1 MANSATPIPRRRN
14 RGSRGSPF
22 PLTPPAPSSLRRT
35 TSARRHERPVPALP
49 SRRHQGAPPSGR
61 RHVNL
66 GAGRYIKWAPSM
78 RPRAPGPLR
87 RAMHGPS
94 LLAQRRTRLV
104 RDLLRGSGHPDFRR
118 GTKGKK
124 NSPAVV
130 ARGVDCRWLRGQDSN
145 LRPSGYEP
153 DELPDCSTPRQGQ
166 MTGIRGE

>member
-94 LLAQRRTRLV
+94 LLAQRRTCLV
-104 RDLLRGSGHPDFRR
+104 RDLLRGSGHPDFRQ
-118 GTKGKK
+118 GVIGKK
-124 NSPAVV
+124 
-130 ARGVDCRWLRGQDSN
+130 
-145 LRPSGYEP
+145 
-153 DELPDCSTPRQGQ
+153 TPRPWWL
-166 MTGIRGE
+166 GESTVGGCGGRIYVQTYNTCPDRPGSSCPA